1 MSDSTG
7 VAQASAP
14 SEAVEERGR
23 SRWSWDE
30 VLSRYALVLILVAM
44 IVGFSIA
51 IPDTF
56 FTVRNLKTILNEQ
69 VIVLLLA
76 IGVVT
81 PFIVGEFDLSIGYV
95 LGLSQALIVGLM
107 AKSGMPVVPAILI
120 GLLACAVVGLA
131 SGLITVKGRVSS
143 IITTLGMGSMVYG
156 FVYAYTGGQ
165 VIYQGVSKDYVSLAR
180 DTLFGIP
187 LPVYYAAVI
196 VIVLEVFLVY
206 TVTGRRLFAIGG
218 NRPAAVLSGIRVEPL
233 VIAAFAISGL
243 VAGIAG
249 LLLSARLGTA
259 QPDTGPSLL
268 LPAFAAVFLGATTIR
283 PGHFN
288 VLGTVIA
295 VYVLAVPI
303 SGLQQLGVPSW
314 FEYVFNGAALVI
326 AVATS
331 KQLELFKD
339 RRARQARLK
348 RFRQGR
354 EKSTIES
361 EAA

>member
-7 VAQASAP
+7 VAQVKAP
-14 SEAVEERGR
+14 PGAVEEERGH

-30 VLSRYALVLILVAM
+30 ILSRYALLLILVAM
-44 IVGFSIA
+44 IIGFSIA

-56 FTVRNLKTILNEQ
+56 FTVRNFKTILNEQ

-107 AKSGMPVVPAILI
+107 AKSGMPVVPAIAL

-143 IITTLGMGSMVYG
+143 II
-156 FVYAYTGGQ
+156 
-165 VIYQGVSKDYVSLAR
+165 
-180 DTLFGIP
+180 TLFGIP

-233 VIAAFAISGL
+233 VIATFVISGL

-249 LLLSARLGTA
+249 FLLSARLGTA

-339 RRARQARLK
+339 RRARQARLN

>member
-1 MSDSTG
+1 MSEST
-7 VAQASAP
+7 
-14 SEAVEERGR
+14 ERGH

-30 VLSRYALVLILVAM
+30 ILSRYALLMILVAM

-56 FTVRNLKTILNEQ
+56 FTVRNFKTILNEQ

-76 IGVVT
+76 VGVVM
-81 PFIVGEFDLSIGYV
+81 PFIVGEFDLSIGYL
-95 LGLSQALIVGLM
+95 LGLGQALIVGLM
-107 AKSGMPVVPAILI
+107 VKSGIGVAPAIAI
-120 GLLACAVVGLA
+120 GLLACAAVGLG
-131 SGLITVKGRVSS
+131 SGLLTVKGKVSS
-143 IITTLGMGSMVYG
+143 IITTLGVGSMVYG
-156 FVYAYTGGQ
+156 FVFAYTNGQ
-165 VIYQGVSKDYVSLAR
+165 VIYQGVPKSYVSLAR
-180 DTLFGIP
+180 DQLFGIP
-187 LPVYYAAVI
+187 LPVYYALVI

-206 TVTGRRLFAIGG
+206 SVTGRRLFAIGG
-218 NRPAAVLSGIRVEPL
+218 NRSAAVLSGIRVEPL
-233 VIAAFAISGL
+233 VIATFVMSSLI
-243 VAGIAG
+243 AGVAG
-249 LLLSARLGTA
+249 LLLSSRLGTA

-339 RRARQARLK
+339 RRARQARLN
-348 RFRQGR
+348 RFRDGR